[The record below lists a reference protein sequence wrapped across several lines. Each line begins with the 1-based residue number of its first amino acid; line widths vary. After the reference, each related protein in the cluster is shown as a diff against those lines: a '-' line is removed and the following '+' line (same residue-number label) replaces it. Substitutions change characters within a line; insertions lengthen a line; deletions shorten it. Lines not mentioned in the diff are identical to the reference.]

1 MGDTKGVTSFS
12 EEEFH
17 KANTFRHNPNLYFS
31 ELWINNQKVVA
42 GDETGVLTKA
52 FPYTQKLKL
61 SHNQNNL
68 ILSFALPDYEQQL
81 SQKQF
86 QYKLD
91 GFDKKWIKT
100 SQTEV
105 HYTNLDPGT
114 YTLRVAAINNSSNQS
129 GDITDKEISMQLTIS
144 APWYAT
150 WWAFLLYII
159 SFIGCLYYF
168 ISSRI
173 AKRTLA
179 LSLEKERF
187 EKQQIEQLNQE
198 KLVFFTN
205 VSHEF
210 RTPLTLIISHIDIIL
225 QKSSLNPSIY
235 NQILKIRKNAQ
246 QMSNLISELL
256 EFRKLEQNHKTLQI
270 SQQDITP
277 FLKEIYF
284 SFVDYAHLRNIH
296 YDFQLSETPTLC
308 WFDSQLLE
316 KVFFNLLSNAFKYTP
331 DNGNIIISGRTTDN
345 EVEISISDTGS
356 GIAKNDVSQIFAR
369 FFQANNQKPGEY
381 SSPGTGIGLALSK
394 TIVEKHHGTITVD
407 STLGKGSTFTVRLPR
422 NADVFQADKNIQLS
436 NQQQESSIVPGSLD
450 VLPETDTYLTESV
463 HTENAEEK
471 THTVLLVEDNEEL
484 LQLLT
489 ELFSPFY
496 EVICATNGEEGLKQV
511 YEHKIDLII
520 SDIMMPKMSGTEMCL
535 QIKNNIDYCHIP
547 LILLTALNSTEQNI
561 EGLNRGADDYI
572 TKPFHAQLLLAR
584 ANNLIRSRLLMQHQ
598 FDKKPISEI
607 DLTCI
612 NPLDK
617 DILKRTAESIEQ
629 HIDDTEYDIPV
640 LCKEVGIGRS
650 LLYTKFKALTGM
662 TPNNFILNYRLKHAA
677 ALLQQ
682 YPDIPIAEVS
692 DRCGFSSP
700 VYFSRCFKNQYGCT
714 PQNYR
719 KEKKTES

>member
-1 MGDTKGVTSFS
+1 MYK
-12 EEEFH
+12 
-17 KANTFRHNPNLYFS
+17 RQ

>member
-1 MGDTKGVTSFS
+1 MRRNVKHYCSLLKKMVLGASLALIASGSVWATNGNSPSPHADMIQSIMQQKTIKGT
-12 EEEFH
+12 
-17 KANTFRHNPNLYFS
+17 
-31 ELWINNQKVVA
+31 VV
-42 GDETGVLTKA
+42 DETGEPIIGANVVEKGT
-52 FPYTQKLKL
+52 
-61 SHNQNNL
+61 
-68 ILSFALPDYEQQL
+68 
-81 SQKQF
+81 
-86 QYKLD
+86 
-91 GFDKKWIKT
+91 
-100 SQTEV
+100 
-105 HYTNLDPGT
+105 TNG
-114 YTLRVAAINNSSNQS
+114 V
-129 GDITDKEISMQLTIS
+129 ITDFNGE
-144 APWYAT
+144 
-150 WWAFLLYII
+150 F
-159 SFIGCLYYF
+159 
-168 ISSRI
+168 
-173 AKRTLA
+173 TL
-179 LSLEKERF
+179 
-187 EKQQIEQLNQE
+187 N
-198 KLVFFTN
+198 
-205 VSHEF
+205 
-210 RTPLTLIISHIDIIL
+210 
-225 QKSSLNPSIY
+225 
-235 NQILKIRKNAQ
+235 
-246 QMSNLISELL
+246 
-256 EFRKLEQNHKTLQI
+256 
-270 SQQDITP
+270 
-277 FLKEIYF
+277 
-284 SFVDYAHLRNIH
+284 
-296 YDFQLSETPTLC
+296 
-308 WFDSQLLE
+308 
-316 KVFFNLLSNAFKYTP
+316 
-331 DNGNIIISGRTTDN
+331 
-345 EVEISISDTGS
+345 
-356 GIAKNDVSQIFAR
+356 
-369 FFQANNQKPGEY
+369 
-381 SSPGTGIGLALSK
+381 
-394 TIVEKHHGTITVD
+394 
-407 STLGKGSTFTVRLPR
+407 VRLPR

>member
-1 MGDTKGVTSFS
+1 M
-12 EEEFH
+12 
-17 KANTFRHNPNLYFS
+17 
-31 ELWINNQKVVA
+31 A

-520 SDIMMPKMSGTEMCL
+520 SDIIMPKMSGTEMCL